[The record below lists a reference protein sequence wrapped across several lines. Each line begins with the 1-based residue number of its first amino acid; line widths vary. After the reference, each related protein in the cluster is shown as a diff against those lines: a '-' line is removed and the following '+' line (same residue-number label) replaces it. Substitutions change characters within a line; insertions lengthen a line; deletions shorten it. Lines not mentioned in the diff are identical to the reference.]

1 MKLPA
6 SKPQPYRDLIALVL
20 AVGLG
25 LAATIW
31 GWRITRQQQAEARAS
46 DLIRQAESRHALI
59 RETIAGYEESLLSLK
74 LLFTHRQPV
83 DRELFSAAALTQLS
97 RHKGF
102 LALEWAPRVSGV
114 DRLAW
119 EKNHQ
124 TELAPFNRIRERERV
139 RGGKDIIAP
148 DRDVYYPLL
157 YVEPYAE
164 NKKILGSD
172 AAISPLEN
180 EIKQAI
186 ATDTFQF
193 GGLMKLVFE
202 RGANDGIILV
212 CPVRPAPPAESGVIL
227 GVFFV
232 KDLLNQPWSRAP
244 ASELDVMFIDESAS
258 RPDRRLLYHHQA
270 NGSAANRVTEADF
283 RAKPHQARKLELGN
297 RTWNI
302 LYRHSAAQRSPNSA
316 IPYIILV
323 VGLSSTLL
331 GTGYLASRLRRSQ
344 LIEDKVLE
352 RTTQLIE
359 SQRRLD
365 NFMHALPGL
374 VYRCRYLENQ
384 LVALYV
390 SQGAFDLTGYHP
402 ADFSSGVIT
411 FTALTHPDDLERV
424 TRDTRAALHERRAV
438 EVEYRLLHRDG
449 TEKWVL
455 SRARGVYT
463 AEGQVQFFEGLA
475 IDITAQKNAESD
487 RLALERKLLD
497 SQKLESLGLLAGG
510 IAHDFNNLLTAIL
523 GSTSLA
529 RLELPAGSAH
539 TALEH
544 IETASQRA
552 AELCAQML
560 AYAGKG
566 RFIVEP
572 AHLSHLVEG
581 VHSLLKI
588 SVGHRATLTLNL
600 DPDVPAVMVDAT
612 QIRQIIVN
620 LVLNAAEA
628 IGETGVTNGSEIR
641 ITTGLLLIDAPALA
655 RAVTGSDRKPGS
667 YVFLEVTDTGPGMT
681 PAVVAKIFDPFYTT
695 KFTGRGLGLAAVLGI
710 VRGHEGALLVNSTA
724 GAGTTFRLLLP
735 AITAR
740 PAVPKS
746 SGTGAPWRHQGTAL
760 VIDDDN
766 SVRLVTTAIL
776 RSFGLTVTAAS
787 DGYAGLDAWRAAPAG
802 FDLVVLDLL
811 MPGLNGE
818 ATLAELRKL
827 RPTVRVLIISGFNEG
842 DFLTRHAGGGPL
854 AYLHKPFKLGDL
866 ERAARRL
873 LD

>member
-1 MKLPA
+1 MELSA
-6 SKPQPYRDLIALVL
+6 SKPQPYRDIIALVL

-25 LAATIW
+25 LSATTW
-31 GWRITRQQQAEARAS
+31 GWRMTRHHQSEARAS
-46 DLIRQAESRHALI
+46 DLVSQAESRHALI
-59 RETIAGYEESLLSLK
+59 RETIAGYEASLLSLK
-74 LLFTHRQPV
+74 LLFTYRQPV

-102 LALEWAPRVSGV
+102 LALEWAPRVSGA
-114 DRLAW
+114 DRLSW

-124 TELAPFNRIRERERV
+124 AELAPFNRIRERV
-139 RGGKDIIAP
+139 RGGQDVISA

-157 YVEPYAE
+157 YAEPYAE
-164 NKKILGSD
+164 NKKVLGSD

-186 ATDTFQF
+186 ATDNFQF
-193 GGLMKLVFE
+193 GGLVKLVFE

-212 CPVRPAPPAESGVIL
+212 GPVRPAPPAESGVIL

-244 ASELDVMFIDESAS
+244 AAELDVMFIDESAT
-258 RPDRRLLYHHQA
+258 RPDRRLLHYHQA
-270 NGSAANRVTEADF
+270 SGSAAAPITEAAF
-283 RAKPHQARKLELGN
+283 LASPHQARKLDLGN

-302 LYRHSAAQRSPNSA
+302 LYRHSAAQRAQNSA

-331 GTGYLASRLRRSQ
+331 GTGYLASRLRRGK

-374 VYRCRYLENQ
+374 VYRCHYLENQ

-424 TRDTRAALHERRAV
+424 THDTRAALHERRAV

-449 TEKWVL
+449 TVKWVL
-455 SRARGVYT
+455 SRAHGVYT
-463 AEGQVQFFEGLA
+463 AEGKIQFFEGLA

-529 RLELPAGSAH
+529 RLELPAGSDP

-572 AHLSHLVEG
+572 AHLGLLVEG

-588 SVGHRATLTLNL
+588 SVGHSATLTLNL
-600 DPDVPAVMVDAT
+600 NPDVPAVMVDTT

-620 LVLNAAEA
+620 LVINAAEA

-641 ITTGLLLIDAPALA
+641 ITTGVLLIDAPTLA
-655 RAVTGSDRKPGS
+655 RAVTGSHRKPGS
-667 YVFLEVTDTGPGMT
+667 YVF
-681 PAVVAKIFDPFYTT
+681 DPFYTT
-695 KFTGRGLGLAAVLGI
+695 KLTGRGLGLAAVLGI
-710 VRGHEGALLVNSTA
+710 VRGHEGALLVDSTS
-724 GAGTTFRLLLP
+724 GSGTTFRLLLP
-735 AITAR
+735 GITSR
-740 PAVPKS
+740 PATPKS
-746 SGTGAPWRHQGTAL
+746 RGTDAPWRHQGTAL

-766 SVRLVTTAIL
+766 SVRLVTSAIL
-776 RSFGLTVTAAS
+776 RSFGLTVIAAS
-787 DGYAGLDAWRAAPAG
+787 DGYAGLEAWRAAPDG

-827 RPTVRVLIISGFNEG
+827 RPSVRVLIISGFNEG

-866 ERAARRL
+866 EHAARRL

>member
-1 MKLPA
+1 MKFTT
-6 SKPQPYRDLIALVL
+6 SIRQPFRDLIALVL
-20 AVGLG
+20 AVTLG
-25 LAATIW
+25 LTATLW

-74 LLFTHRQPV
+74 LLFTYRQPI
-83 DRELFSAAALTQLS
+83 DRELFSAASLTQLS

-102 LALEWAPRVSGV
+102 LALEWAPRVAGS

-119 EKNHQ
+119 EKKHYS
-124 TELAPFNRIRERERV
+124 ELAPWYRIRERT
-139 RGGKDIIAP
+139 RGGKDVIAP

-172 AAISPLEN
+172 TSISPLEN

-186 ATDTFQF
+186 ANDTFQF

-202 RGANDGIILV
+202 RGSNDGIILV

-244 ASELDVMFIDESAS
+244 ASELDVMFIDESATRS
-258 RPDRRLLYHHQA
+258 DRRLLYYHQA
-270 NGSAANRVTEADF
+270 SGSTTAAVTEAAF
-283 RAKPHQARKLELGN
+283 LASPHLALKLDLGN

-302 LYRHSAAQRSPNSA
+302 LYRHSAQRAQSST
-316 IPYIILV
+316 IPYLV
-323 VGLSSTLL
+323 LMVGLSSTLL

-384 LVALYV
+384 LIALYV

-411 FTALTHPDDLERV
+411 FTALTHPEDLERV
-424 TRDTRAALHERRAV
+424 TRDTQAALRERRAV

-455 SRARGVYT
+455 SRAHGVYT
-463 AEGQVQFFEGLA
+463 AEGKIQFFEGLA
-475 IDITAQKNAESD
+475 IDITAQKKAESD

-529 RLELPAGSAH
+529 RLELPAGADR

-572 AHLSHLVEG
+572 AHLSLLVEG

-588 SVGHRATLTLNL
+588 SVGHRATLTLDL
-600 DPDVPAVMVDAT
+600 DPDLPAVMVDAT

-628 IGETGVTNGSEIR
+628 IGEGGVTNGSTIR
-641 ITTGLLLIDAPALA
+641 IRTGLQRVDPAALA
-655 RAVTGSDRKPGS
+655 RAVTGSDCKPGA
-667 YVFLEVTDTGPGMT
+667 YVFLEVADTGPGMT
-681 PAVVAKIFDPFYTT
+681 AAVLGKIFDPFYTT

-710 VRGHEGALLVNSTA
+710 VRGHEGALLVSSTP
-724 GAGTTFRLLLP
+724 GTGTTFRLLLP
-735 AITAR
+735 AIAAR
-740 PAVPKS
+740 PDSAAPKNIGS
-746 SGTGAPWRHQGTAL
+746 TEPWRYQGTAL

-776 RSFGLTVTAAS
+776 RSFGLTVTSAS
-787 DGYAGLDAWRAAPAG
+787 DGQAGLEAWRAAPEG
-802 FDLVVLDLL
+802 FDFVVLDLL

-818 ATLAELRKL
+818 ATLNELRKL
-827 RPTVRVLIISGFNEG
+827 RPCVRVLIISGFNEG
-842 DFLTRHAGGGPL
+842 DFLTRHAGTGPL
-854 AYLHKPFKLGDL
+854 GYLHKPFKLADL